1 MSKQLEH
8 TVPAPVAWCGR
19 SWEGLV
25 DRRHQAFQHAL
36 ALRDVTPRNSRQV
49 VSEFLAFFDET
60 GIGLFRDEEE
70 WIFRELRPTPRAV
83 IDALEGHLEISSL
96 IQALLSEAQ
105 AGCVDV
111 RVIHRLGEV
120 LETHLLLEEEEIGPL
135 FRGDPTLMPTSL
147 ALDANGA

>member
-1 MSKQLEH
+1 MSQQLGR
-8 TVPAPVAWCGR
+8 TVPTSIAWCGR

-25 DRRHQAFQHAL
+25 DRRYEAFQHAL
-36 ALRDVTPRNSRQV
+36 ALRDATPANSSHI

-70 WIFRELRPTPRAV
+70 WIFRSLRPTPRAV
-83 IDALEGHLEISSL
+83 VDALEGHLEISSL

-105 AGCVDV
+105 AGCVDL
-111 RVIHRLGEV
+111 RIIHRLGEL

-135 FRGDPTLMPTSL
+135 FRVGPSLMPAT
-147 ALDANGA
+147 

>member
-1 MSKQLEH
+1 
-8 TVPAPVAWCGR
+8 
-19 SWEGLV
+19 
-25 DRRHQAFQHAL
+25 
-36 ALRDVTPRNSRQV
+36 
-49 VSEFLAFFDET
+49 
-60 GIGLFRDEEE
+60 
-70 WIFRELRPTPRAV
+70 
-83 IDALEGHLEISSL
+83 L